1 MEAVASGQLR
11 EASEIWERRQHRRH
25 VQPERDRRA
34 ASSSAATAWTTTRED
49 AGTGGRW
56 RLGRRRGGAGC
67 GVADGRRQPV
77 SSSHRCIVLLAHPL
91 SRPTALAV
99 VAAGPR
105 PPLPPVRSPPPGCR
119 RPSTYP
125 HASAAVARP
134 SPPPCTARVTRV
146 AVVLPR
152 RRPGGGRAA
161 ARRTPVTSGVDV
173 AAVLAAFPDLAGF
186 ARLPTGD
193 RLQSHPAERLNASS
207 HPKVRLNASSH
218 PKM

>member
-1 MEAVASGQLR
+1 MLAGSCAKPARSGNAASTAATSNPNVTG
-11 EASEIWERRQHRRH
+11 A
-25 VQPERDRRA
+25 RRA
-34 ASSSAATAWTTTRED
+34 AA
-49 AGTGGRW
+49 
-56 RLGRRRGGAGC
+56 LPPPGRRRGRMREREDDGDS
-67 GVADGRRQPV
+67 ADGGRCGGWCGGRTTAAGILLPPLHCPPGASSLGRQ
-77 SSSHRCIVLLAHPL
+77 RW
-91 SRPTALAV
+91 V

-105 PPLPPVRSPPPGCR
+105 PPLPPVRSPSRCR
-119 RPSTYP
+119 RPSTP
-125 HASAAVARP
+125 PPTQRRLP
-134 SPPPCTARVTRV
+134 SPVRHAAPLHRPAVTRV